1 MSVILDLVGLDVAR
15 PINCQVSAVSGVH
28 LVTLVY
34 ESDGLQSKGPG
45 HLQFREQSIR

>member
-1 MSVILDLVGLDVAR
+1 MSVILDLVGLDSAQ
-15 PINCQVSAVSGVH
+15 PIDCQVSAVSGVH

-34 ESDGLQSKGPG
+34 ESDCLQSKGPA

>member
-1 MSVILDLVGLDVAR
+1 MSVILKLVGLDAAR
-15 PINCQVSAVSGVH
+15 PIDCQVSAVSGAH

-45 HLQFREQSIR
+45 HLRFREQSVR